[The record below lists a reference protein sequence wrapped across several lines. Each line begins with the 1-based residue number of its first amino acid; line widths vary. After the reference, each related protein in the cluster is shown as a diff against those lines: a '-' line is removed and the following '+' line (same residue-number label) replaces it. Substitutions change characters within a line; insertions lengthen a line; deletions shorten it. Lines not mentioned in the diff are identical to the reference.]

1 MILAENRVPFGAIYV
16 SEKDYDNYLSQTW
29 FIATQLRYYLARVTV
44 APFEIK
50 ACEDDSNRGIYV
62 ELDNTCL
69 DDEFLIETKNES
81 IYIKGGKRG
90 VIYGGYDLLEIIGCR
105 FFTYDCEKI
114 PTITTL
120 DIGNINKHEK
130 PTFEF
135 RDMDYGDI
143 KRFSKFATQ
152 CRINGRWNDIPEMLG
167 GSIRYALGA
176 HSFARLVPHDEYR
189 DTHPEY
195 FSFYNG
201 RRQNIENDH
210 WQLCLTNPDLIDIV
224 VKNAREVLKANP
236 DKKILSISQNDNPYS
251 CQCENCLKSDA
262 EEGSPVG
269 TLIKFVNRVAE
280 ILEPEFPDVTFD
292 LLAYSYSRPASHLT
306 KVRHNVCVRLCASR
320 TCYAHSFEKC
330 TDRSH
335 ATPRPDGTATIFI
348 EDLIEWSRVC
358 NRLYV
363 WDYTSNFPLYPL
375 PFPNWRV
382 LKPNLQTL
390 AKYNVKGVFEEANC
404 SYYGGVDFNELRVY
418 LLSKLMWNPDCDI
431 DAHRKE
437 FMECYYGPAAPH
449 LDDYLNMLCDYVEKN
464 NYHMYIQDIHRPDY
478 LSDELL
484 KEYNKL
490 FDKAEAAVFG
500 DGIRLARVQK
510 ARLSLRFVDVFWNE
524 VLNGNYNADKINAFF
539 TDLRAHNISRLDEWS
554 NIERTYRAW
563 MDGKARGVYY
573 TSPYRYDAESIL

>member
-1 MILAENRVPFGAIYV
+1 MLLAENRVPFGAIYV
-16 SEKDYDNYLSQTW
+16 PQSDFENHNSQVW
-29 FIATQLRYYLARVTV
+29 FIATQLRYYLARITV

-50 ACEDDSNRGIYV
+50 INDDQDGIYIS
-62 ELDNTCL
+62 LDEDCKT
-69 DDEFLIETKNES
+69 DEFS
-81 IYIKGGKRG
+81 IKTQNGSVYISGGKRG
-90 VIYGGYDLLEIIGCR
+90 VIYGGYELLEMLGCR
-105 FFTYDCEKI
+105 FFTPDCEKI
-114 PTITTL
+114 PTLTTL
-120 DIGNINKHEK
+120 EIGDIDRREK
-130 PTFEF
+130 PVFEF
-135 RDMDYGDI
+135 RDTDYSSI
-143 KRFSKFATQ
+143 KRFAKFATM
-152 CRINGRWNDIPEMLG
+152 CRINGRWNDIPEYLG

-189 DTHPEY
+189 DEHPEY

-201 RRQNIENDH
+201 RRQAVENDH
-210 WQLCLTNPDLIDIV
+210 WQLCLTNPELIDIV
-224 VKNAREVLKANP
+224 VENARKILKENP

-330 TDRSH
+330 TDRSQ
-335 ATPRPDGTATIFI
+335 ATPRPDGTSTIFI
-348 EDLIEWSRVC
+348 EDIIEWSRVC

-363 WDYTSNFPLYPL
+363 WDYTSNFPLYPM
-375 PFPNWRV
+375 PFANWRV
-382 LKPNLQTL
+382 LQPNLQTM

-404 SYYGGVDFNELRVY
+404 AYYGGVDFNELRTY
-418 LLSKLMWNPDCDI
+418 LISKLLWNPDCDI

-437 FMECYYGPAAPH
+437 FMEHFYGAAAKY
-449 LDDYLNMLCDYVEKN
+449 LDEYLNMLCDFVERE
-464 NYHMYIQDIHRPDY
+464 NYHLYIQDTKRPDY

-484 KEYNKL
+484 EKYNEL
-490 FDKAEAAVFG
+490 FDKATKAVAG
-500 DGIRLARVQK
+500 DGVRLMRVER
-510 ARLSLRFVDVFWNE
+510 ARLSIRFVDIFWNE
-524 VLNGNYNADKINAFF
+524 VLSGNYNAQKINQFF
-539 TDLRAHNISRLDEWS
+539 TDLRAHNVSRLDEWS

-563 MDGKARGVYY
+563 MDGKERGIVY
-573 TSPYRYDAESIL
+573 TTPWRYDPESIL

>member
-1 MILAENRVPFGAIYV
+1 MLLAENRVPFGAIYV
-16 SEKDYDNYLSQTW
+16 PQSDFENHNSQVW
-29 FIATQLRYYLARVTV
+29 FIATQLRYYLTRITV

-50 ACEDDSNRGIYV
+50 INDDQDGIYIS
-62 ELDNTCL
+62 LDEDCKT
-69 DDEFLIETKNES
+69 DEFS
-81 IYIKGGKRG
+81 IKTQNGSVYISGGKRG
-90 VIYGGYDLLEIIGCR
+90 VIYGGYELLEMLGCR
-105 FFTYDCEKI
+105 FFTPDCEKI
-114 PTITTL
+114 PTLTTL
-120 DIGNINKHEK
+120 EIGDIDRREK
-130 PTFEF
+130 PVFEF
-135 RDMDYGDI
+135 RDTDYSSI
-143 KRFSKFATQ
+143 KRFAKFATM
-152 CRINGRWNDIPEMLG
+152 CRINGRWNDIPEYLG

-189 DTHPEY
+189 DEHPEY

-201 RRQNIENDH
+201 RRQNVENDH
-210 WQLCLTNPDLIDIV
+210 WQLCLTNPELIDIV
-224 VKNAREVLKANP
+224 VENARKILKENP

-330 TDRSH
+330 TDRSQ
-335 ATPRPDGTATIFI
+335 ATPRPDGTSTIFI

-363 WDYTSNFPLYPL
+363 WDYTSNFPLYPM
-375 PFPNWRV
+375 PFANWRV
-382 LKPNLQTL
+382 LQPNLQTM

-404 SYYGGVDFNELRVY
+404 AYYGGVDFNELRTY
-418 LLSKLMWNPDCDI
+418 LISKLLWNPDCDI

-437 FMECYYGPAAPH
+437 FMEHFYGAAAKY
-449 LDDYLNMLCDYVEKN
+449 LDEYLNMLCDFVERE
-464 NYHMYIQDIHRPDY
+464 NYHLYIQDTKRPDY

-484 KEYNKL
+484 EKYNEL
-490 FDKAEAAVFG
+490 FDKATKAVAG
-500 DGIRLARVQK
+500 DGVRLMRVER
-510 ARLSLRFVDVFWNE
+510 ARLSIRFVDIFWNE
-524 VLNGNYNADKINAFF
+524 VLSGNYNAQKINKFF
-539 TDLRAHNISRLDEWS
+539 TDLRAHNVSRLDEWS

-563 MDGKARGVYY
+563 MDGKERGIVY
-573 TSPYRYDAESIL
+573 TTPWRYDPESIL